1 MLRCIMSARMK
12 KPLIK
17 VSFGKEKFQLPYKEA
32 AALLSL
38 VKSIDHFHLPQNK
51 TAEVVYKE
59 IAKNRPKGAV
69 YLRGIRTR
77 ENISQ
82 KQLSKITGIPVS
94 NISKY
99 ESGSRKITASIAQ
112 KLSKALD
119 ITETKLLQG

>member
-1 MLRCIMSARMK
+1 MSAHMK

-17 VSFGKEKFQLPYKEA
+17 ISVGKEKFKLPRKEA
-32 AALLSL
+32 QAVLAL
-38 VKSIDHFHLPQNK
+38 VKSINHFNYSRNK

-77 ENISQ
+77 ENMSQ
-82 KQLSKITGIPVS
+82 KKLEKITGIPAS

-99 ESGSRKITASIAQ
+99 ESGSRKITISIAK
-112 KLSKALD
+112 KLAKALD
-119 ITETKLLQG
+119 INEKTLLQKR